1 MKFSEYLLN
10 EDDLTRGM
18 AKTRQ
23 AIGAQG
29 PVARAGQAIQKAA
42 AGERVMGTQAA
53 AIQPYISS
61 LQKILAN
68 PRLAGR
74 FKQLA
79 AMAEKQAVAGQ
90 QTQEL
95 QQTQN
100 VAD

>member
-1 MKFSEYLLN
+1 MNFTEFLIN

-29 PVARAGQAIQKAA
+29 PVARAGTAIQKAA

-68 PRLAGR
+68 PQLAGR

-79 AMAEKQAVAGQ
+79 AMAEKQAAAQ
-90 QTQEL
+90 QGAM
-95 QQTQN
+95 QQQQQ
-100 VAD
+100 VSD